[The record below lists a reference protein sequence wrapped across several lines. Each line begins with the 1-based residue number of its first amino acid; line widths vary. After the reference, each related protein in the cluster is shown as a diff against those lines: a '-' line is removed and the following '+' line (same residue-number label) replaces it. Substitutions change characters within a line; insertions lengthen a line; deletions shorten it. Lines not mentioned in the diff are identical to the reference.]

1 MSSAAAP
8 LDLGDEAVRDALAGW
23 LAAVAGAERA
33 SIGDTTPLTGG
44 AIHQHWRINV
54 AFEGGPH
61 GGDPIAI
68 VLRAEGDARLEE
80 SHSVAEEFTIARAAF
95 EAGVAV
101 PEPLWQADDSVLGR
115 AFSISRFVEGVAA
128 GHLLVRDETL
138 GGPRPALLEQLGAE
152 LARIQTL
159 EPGTAGLEWLPTPEP
174 SPALAAVAEYRAALD
189 AHPKPRP
196 AMEWGLRWLEREAPR
211 TDRLVLV
218 HSDYRTG
225 NFLVGEGGLHG
236 VLDWEF
242 ARWGDPLDDA
252 GWFSARCWRFNRY
265 DRRAGGLGDLADFE
279 RGYGREL
286 PPRALHYWEVMA
298 HVRWAVIAIH
308 QGERHSSGRQPSLE
322 LALTGRIVDEIEVEI
337 LTLIEE
343 GERGEYG
350 SGADATPSPPGG
362 RGGVSRIRSP
372 RRRGAARSRARRADG
387 RARAARAGRAALRA
401 AHGRQ
406 RDGHRRA
413 RTGSRRGART
423 TRPCRPR
430 RHRGRTG
437 CCRRGRARRTARRRG
452 APRWRHPRGP
462 LRRRP
467 GAGRPRRLAAHPSA
481 RRDADQQPA
490 LPRAPRVRVGARL
503 RPD

>member
-350 SGADATPSPPGG
+350 SGADATPSPPADAVASAASDPLDGAALLEAA
-362 RGGVSRIRSP
+362 
-372 RRRGAARSRARRADG
+372 RGALMDELAPHVPGAQRYALLMADNAMGIAARELEAGEAPARRALADL
-387 RARAARAGRAALRA
+387 AAIEGAPAAADADVRAALRDAEARLAGDIRAGRYDAGPEQA
-401 AHGRQ
+401 ALAAWLRT
-406 RDGHRRA
+406 RA
-413 RTGSRRGART
+413 LDATRISNPRFLARRGFA
-423 TRPCRPR
+423 
-430 RHRGRTG
+430 
-437 CCRRGRARRTARRRG
+437 
-452 APRWRHPRGP
+452 
-462 LRRRP
+462 
-467 GAGRPRRLAAHPSA
+467 
-481 RRDADQQPA
+481 
-490 LPRAPRVRVGARL
+490 
-503 RPD
+503 

>member
-1 MSSAAAP
+1 MSAAAAP
-8 LDLGDEAVRDALAGW
+8 LDLGDEAVRDALAAW
-23 LAAVAGAERA
+23 LAGAAGAERA

-44 AIHQHWRINV
+44 AIHQHWRIDV

-61 GGDPIAI
+61 DDGEPIAI

-138 GGPRPALLEQLGAE
+138 GGPRPALIEQLGAE
-152 LARIQTL
+152 LARIHTL
-159 EPGTAGLEWLPTPEP
+159 EPGQAGLEWLPTPEP
-174 SPALAAVAEYRAALD
+174 SPALASVAEYRAALD

-196 AMEWGLRWLEREAPR
+196 AMEWGLRWLEREAPQ
-211 TDRLVLV
+211 TERLVLV

-225 NFLVGEGGLHG
+225 NFLVGEGGLRG

-242 ARWGDPLDDA
+242 ARWGHPLDDA

-350 SGADATPSPPGG
+350 SGADTATPSPAPADAPGAADPLDG
-362 RGGVSRIRSP
+362 SALLEAA
-372 RRRGAARSRARRADG
+372 RGALMDELAPHVPGAQRYALLMADNAMGIAARELEAGEAPARRAL
-387 RARAARAGRAALRA
+387 AALAAIEGAPAAADEDVRAALRDAEARLASEIRAGRYDAGPERA
-401 AHGRQ
+401 AL
-406 RDGHRRA
+406 A
-413 RTGSRRGART
+413 AWLRTRTLDATRVSNPRFLARRGFA
-423 TRPCRPR
+423 
-430 RHRGRTG
+430 
-437 CCRRGRARRTARRRG
+437 
-452 APRWRHPRGP
+452 
-462 LRRRP
+462 
-467 GAGRPRRLAAHPSA
+467 
-481 RRDADQQPA
+481 
-490 LPRAPRVRVGARL
+490 
-503 RPD
+503 

>member
-1 MSSAAAP
+1 MSSAPAP
-8 LDLGDEAVRDALAGW
+8 LDLGDEAAREALAAW
-23 LAAVAGAERA
+23 LAAAAGAERA
-33 SIGDTTPLTGG
+33 SIGDATPLTGG
-44 AIHQHWRINV
+44 AIHQHWRID
-54 AFEGGPH
+54 ATFEGGPLE
-61 GGDPIAI
+61 GSGEPIAL
-68 VLRAEGDARLEE
+68 VLRAEGDARMEE
-80 SHSVAEEFTIARAAF
+80 SHSVADEFSIARAAF
-95 EAGVAV
+95 EAGVAT

-115 AFSISRFVEGVAA
+115 ALSISRFVEGVAA

-138 GGPRPALLEQLGAE
+138 GGPRPALIEQLGAE

-196 AMEWGLRWLEREAPR
+196 AMEWGLHWLEREAPQ

-286 PPRALHYWEVMA
+286 PPRTLHYWEVMA

-343 GERGEYG
+343 GERGDYG
-350 SGADATPSPPGG
+350 SGADTATPSPAPADAPGASDPLDG
-362 RGGVSRIRSP
+362 SALLEAA
-372 RRRGAARSRARRADG
+372 RGALMDELAPHVPGAQRYALLMADNAMGIAARELEAGEAPARRAL
-387 RARAARAGRAALRA
+387 AALAAIEGAAAAAADEDVRAALRDAEARLAGDIRAGRYDAGRYDAGPERA
-401 AHGRQ
+401 ALAAWLRT
-406 RDGHRRA
+406 RA
-413 RTGSRRGART
+413 LDATRVSNPRFLARRGFA
-423 TRPCRPR
+423 
-430 RHRGRTG
+430 
-437 CCRRGRARRTARRRG
+437 
-452 APRWRHPRGP
+452 
-462 LRRRP
+462 
-467 GAGRPRRLAAHPSA
+467 
-481 RRDADQQPA
+481 
-490 LPRAPRVRVGARL
+490 
-503 RPD
+503 

>member
-1 MSSAAAP
+1 MSSVAAP
-8 LDLGDEAVRDALAGW
+8 LDLGDEAVRDALAAW
-23 LAAVAGAERA
+23 LAAAAGAERA
-33 SIGDTTPLTGG
+33 RIDGATPLTGG
-44 AIHQHWRINV
+44 AIHQHWRIDV

-61 GGDPIAI
+61 GGGPDGGDGDPIAI

-80 SHSVAEEFTIARAAF
+80 SHSVAEEFSIARAAF

-101 PEPLWQADDSVLGR
+101 PEPLWQADDAVLGR

-138 GGPRPALLEQLGAE
+138 GGPRPALIEQLGAE
-152 LARIQTL
+152 LARIHTL
-159 EPGTAGLEWLPTPEP
+159 EPGQAGLEWLPTPEP
-174 SPALAAVAEYRAALD
+174 SPALASVAEYRAALD

-196 AMEWGLRWLEREAPR
+196 AMEWGLRWLEREAPQ
-211 TDRLVLV
+211 TERLVLV

-225 NFLVGEGGLHG
+225 NFLVGEGGLRG

-350 SGADATPSPPGG
+350 SGADTATPSPAPADAPGAADPLDG
-362 RGGVSRIRSP
+362 SALLEAA
-372 RRRGAARSRARRADG
+372 RGALMDELAPHVPGAQRYALLMADNAMGIAARELEAGEAPARRAL
-387 RARAARAGRAALRA
+387 AALAAIEGAPAAADEDVRAALRDAEARLASEIRAGRYDAGPERA
-401 AHGRQ
+401 AL
-406 RDGHRRA
+406 A
-413 RTGSRRGART
+413 AWLRTRTLDATRVSNPRFLARRGFA
-423 TRPCRPR
+423 
-430 RHRGRTG
+430 
-437 CCRRGRARRTARRRG
+437 
-452 APRWRHPRGP
+452 
-462 LRRRP
+462 
-467 GAGRPRRLAAHPSA
+467 
-481 RRDADQQPA
+481 
-490 LPRAPRVRVGARL
+490 
-503 RPD
+503 

>member
-8 LDLGDEAVRDALAGW
+8 LYLGDEAVLAALAGW
-23 LAAVAGAERA
+23 LAAAAGAERV
-33 SIGDTTPLTGG
+33 SIGDPTSLTGG
-44 AIHQHWRINV
+44 AIHQHWRID
-54 AFEGGPH
+54 ATFEGGPLE
-61 GGDPIAI
+61 GSGEPVAL
-68 VLRAEGDARLEE
+68 VLRAEGDARMEE
-80 SHSVAEEFTIARAAF
+80 SHSVAEEFSIVRAAF
-95 EAGVAV
+95 EASVAT

-152 LARIQTL
+152 LARIQTI
-159 EPGTAGLEWLPTPEP
+159 EPGRAGLEWLPEPEP
-174 SPALAAVAEYRAALD
+174 GPALAAVAEYRAALD

-196 AMEWGLRWLEREAPR
+196 AMEWGLRWLEREAPE
-211 TDRLVLV
+211 TERLVLV
-218 HSDYRTG
+218 HGDYRTG

-343 GERGEYG
+343 GERGDYG
-350 SGADATPSPPGG
+350 SGADAAATPSAAASGADAPSASDPLDGAALLEAA
-362 RGGVSRIRSP
+362 
-372 RRRGAARSRARRADG
+372 RGALMDDLAPHVPGAQRYALLMADNAMGIAARELEAGEAPARRALADL
-387 RARAARAGRAALRA
+387 AAIEGATAAANEDVRAALRDAEARLASAIRAGRYDAGPERA
-401 AHGRQ
+401 ALATWL
-406 RDGHRRA
+406 RA
-413 RTGSRRGART
+413 RALDATRVSNPRFLARRGFA
-423 TRPCRPR
+423 
-430 RHRGRTG
+430 
-437 CCRRGRARRTARRRG
+437 
-452 APRWRHPRGP
+452 
-462 LRRRP
+462 
-467 GAGRPRRLAAHPSA
+467 
-481 RRDADQQPA
+481 
-490 LPRAPRVRVGARL
+490 
-503 RPD
+503 

>member
-1 MSSAAAP
+1 MSAAAAP
-8 LDLGDEAVRDALAGW
+8 LDLGDEAVRDALAAW
-23 LAAVAGAERA
+23 LAAAAGAEHAR
-33 SIGDTTPLTGG
+33 IGDTTPLTGG
-44 AIHQHWRINV
+44 AIHQHWRIDV
-54 AFEGGPH
+54 AFEGGPRRWRSDRH
-61 GGDPIAI
+61 RAARRGRRAAGGEPQ
-68 VLRAEGDARLEE
+68 RRP
-80 SHSVAEEFTIARAAF
+80 EFTIARAAF

-138 GGPRPALLEQLGAE
+138 GGSRPALLEQLGAE

-350 SGADATPSPPGG
+350 SGADATPSP
-362 RGGVSRIRSP
+362 STD
-372 RRRGAARSRARRADG
+372 ARRQPQRIPSTA
-387 RARAARAGRAALRA
+387 RRCSKPRAAR
-401 AHGRQ
+401 
-406 RDGHRRA
+406 
-413 RTGSRRGART
+413 
-423 TRPCRPR
+423 
-430 RHRGRTG
+430 
-437 CCRRGRARRTARRRG
+437 
-452 APRWRHPRGP
+452 
-462 LRRRP
+462 
-467 GAGRPRRLAAHPSA
+467 
-481 RRDADQQPA
+481 
-490 LPRAPRVRVGARL
+490 
-503 RPD
+503 